1 VSAVGVNGCVPAARR
16 AHTGFVSR
24 IIGTIVGAILAIWL
38 VVSVASGLVA
48 TIKAFVII
56 GLIAVAVGVV
66 VWLLAGRSGR
76 S

>member
-1 VSAVGVNGCVPAARR
+1 
-16 AHTGFVSR
+16 
-24 IIGTIVGAILAIWL
+24 
-38 VVSVASGLVA
+38 
-48 TIKAFVII
+48 VII